1 MIVGSACLTK
11 TFAVPDDDLSPGRRW
26 LAYHRHVPQN
36 AAHSADD
43 TPSAAAGQ
51 PSNPQGFADMPV
63 AGLPKRIIALMID
76 WSAASVISYGFFDY
90 HAMATLAIFAGL
102 TVISLATLS
111 ATPGHLLLGLAV
123 RRPGR
128 RPAGPVAAI
137 VRTVLLCLVIPAIVW
152 SRDGRGLHDAA
163 AGTTITEI
171 R

>member
-1 MIVGSACLTK
+1 M
-11 TFAVPDDDLSPGRRW
+11 
-26 LAYHRHVPQN
+26 PQN
-36 AAHSADD
+36 AADSADD
-43 TPSAAAGQ
+43 ATRAGGSE
-51 PSNPQGFADMPV
+51 PANAQGFGDMPL
-63 AGLPKRIIALMID
+63 ASLPKRIIALMID
-76 WSAASVISYGFFDY
+76 WSAASAISFGFFDY
-90 HAMATLAIFAGL
+90 HAMATLAIFVGL

-137 VRTVLLCLVIPAIVW
+137 VRTVMLCLVIPAVVW